1 MRPVAAELT
10 EIDNRTSVGH
20 SLWLTPRSG
29 WEEQPEPGQF
39 VMVSLPHPPTG
50 FGQEVCDA
58 VPMSVAGWEP
68 GRLRLTVKNLGPT
81 SAALLAC
88 KPGDMLTVTGPLG
101 RGFSLK
107 ATQPLL
113 MGGGVGAPPL
123 LFLAQRFAAQGVEL
137 VTLLGGTTADE
148 IFHRSEFPGTVEIAT
163 DDGSAGHHG
172 FVTELLDSRNPDMLY
187 SCGPEPMLV
196 KGLEWALVNDIR
208 AELCLERY
216 MACGVGLCGV
226 CTIDRQLVCQD
237 GPVLGSEQLEHS
249 VEFGKVVREAG
260 GIVRHTPA

>member
-1 MRPVAAELT
+1 MRPVAAKLT

-20 SLWLTPRSG
+20 SLWLTPCSG

-39 VMVSLPHPPTG
+39 VMVALPHPPAG
-50 FGQEVCDA
+50 FGREVCDA

-68 GRLRLTVKNLGPT
+68 GRLRLTIKDLGPT

-88 KPGDMLTVTGPLG
+88 RPGDMLAVTGPLG
-101 RGFSLK
+101 HGFSLD
-107 ATQPLL
+107 ARQPLL

-123 LFLAQRFAAQGVEL
+123 LFLAQQLAASGIDP
-137 VTLLGGTTADE
+137 VTLLGGTTVDE
-148 IFHRSEFPGTVEIAT
+148 IFHREEFPGIVEIAT

-172 FVTELLDSRNPDMLY
+172 FVTELLDGRSPDLLY

-196 KGLEWALVNDIR
+196 KGLEWALANGIR

-216 MACGVGLCGV
+216 MPCGVGLSGV

-249 VEFGKVVREAG
+249 AEFGKVVREAG
-260 GIVRHTPA
+260 GVVRHAPA